1 MFSFMILFVLL
12 AIAAGYFGFF
22 ALAGTAAWIAKV
34 LFFHRNFHDNSSGV
48 REAARGQP
56 PV

>member
-1 MFSFMILFVLL
+1 MFSLMLLFVLL

-22 ALAGTAAWIAKV
+22 ALAGTAAWIAKI
-34 LFFHRNFHDNSSGV
+34 LFFIAILMIILRGV
-48 REAARGQP
+48 REAARGRP